1 MVLLQEYQLT
11 EKKKKKKDGYR
22 KEVVNIIRTTQ
33 RNNVELTHLADNKA
47 NVLLS
52 LNAIM
57 LTFLIPNVVSHTD
70 YILERHLLIPL
81 GMLAVT
87 CFLTIFI
94 STRVLMPSKFD
105 KPRYFKNG
113 YKNHSPLFFGNVY
126 KMEPEEFFD
135 NLDEAFASKLNIMD
149 MLKQHLYYSGRRL
162 GYKMTWIRRA
172 FNIFLVGLFITIVS
186 SFIAFL
192 IG

>member
-1 MVLLQEYQLT
+1 MVLIEEYPLI
-11 EKKKKKKDGYR
+11 EKKKKKKNGSK
-22 KEVVNIIRTTQ
+22 KEVINIIRTTQ

-57 LTFLIPNVVSHTD
+57 LTFLIPNVVSNTD
-70 YILERHLLIPL
+70 FIMERHLTIPL
-81 GMLAVT
+81 AMLAIT
-87 CFLTIFI
+87 CFLTIYI

-105 KPRYFKNG
+105 KPRYFRNG

-126 KMEPEEFFD
+126 KMEPESFFK
-135 NLDEAFASKLNIMD
+135 NLDEAFSNKENIMD
-149 MLKQHLYYSGRRL
+149 MLKQHLFYSGQRL

-172 FNIFLVGLFITIVS
+172 FNIFLVGLLLTIVS
-186 SFIAFL
+186 TFIAFL